1 MPVFFF
7 AGISAEATSW
17 GGFFAGGKK
26 GRPFTVFRSAWHPD
40 RAWGMPP
47 WVHFSATQILRMLR
61 QMCFKPTSHMRCQ
74 IVRRECCKAP
84 LSTPGTAGDELPR
97 VLQRERGDGGA
108 AEKGASPGRGPAACR
123 RCRRQRR
130 HAAKILQSLADF
142 QFSPSIAG
150 AHPNFGF
157 WHAQPRPAGHASR
170 PDRLRREKVVFALLT
185 SKKLRHS
192 TTASTTTAAAFT
204 KTSGASPPWLFT
216 AIRLCRS
223 SGRASVRAKTSFLST
238 S

>member
-1 MPVFFF
+1 MPGGRLFAETLFAEAKKKEEGKGRPFTHFWMRPKHQQVCLVPVFFF

-123 RCRRQRR
+123 RCRRQ
-130 HAAKILQSLADF
+130 
-142 QFSPSIAG
+142 QFL
-150 AHPNFGF
+150 
-157 WHAQPRPAGHASR
+157 PAFNER
-170 PDRLRREKVVFALLT
+170 K
-185 SKKLRHS
+185 
-192 TTASTTTAAAFT
+192 
-204 KTSGASPPWLFT
+204 
-216 AIRLCRS
+216 AIHH
-223 SGRASVRAKTSFLST
+223 
-238 S
+238 